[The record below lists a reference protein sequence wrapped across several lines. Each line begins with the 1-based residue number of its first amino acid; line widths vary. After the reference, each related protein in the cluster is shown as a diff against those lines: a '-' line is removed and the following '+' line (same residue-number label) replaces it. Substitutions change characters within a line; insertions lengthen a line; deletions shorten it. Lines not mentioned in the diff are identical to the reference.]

1 MSEAFSR
8 RGEHIQIPSDSF
20 VFWATLVQH
29 LLVSSV
35 VRTRVLWCFDQHDVC
50 FGSSVLDAEVW
61 QEQFGDLVSGQWR
74 VLQDGRLT
82 LLRQSDEALFPPQ
95 AQVPSWLA
103 RKLAPASDSSSLQL
117 RRSVDK
123 PT

>member
-50 FGSSVLDAEVW
+50 FGSSLLDAEVW

-82 LLRQSDEALFPPQ
+82 LLRQTDEALFPSQP
-95 AQVPSWLA
+95 QVPSWLA
-103 RKLAPASDSSSLQL
+103 RKLVSSAEDGASQSSLL
-117 RRSVDK
+117 KPRR
-123 PT
+123 